1 MILASVSFDFSNISN
16 ENIITAIVGYL
27 IVFGSLVL
35 LFFLF
40 NNLPKLIKMNLRNQL
55 KNRKRNSGQKD
66 TVQGEHFDT
75 PGEVNA
81 AIGAALYLYFNELHD
96 EESNIITMEKI
107 SKRYSPWSSKI
118 YGLRNNP
125 GRRNF

>member
-1 MILASVSFDFSNISN
+1 MIFTSVSFDFSNITN
-16 ENIITAIVGYL
+16 ENIITAIVGYI

-40 NNLPKLIKMNLRNQL
+40 NNLPKLIKMNLRNRL
-55 KNRKRNSGQKD
+55 KNRKRKSGEED
-66 TVQGEHFDT
+66 TVQEEHFDT

-125 GRRNF
+125 GGRNF